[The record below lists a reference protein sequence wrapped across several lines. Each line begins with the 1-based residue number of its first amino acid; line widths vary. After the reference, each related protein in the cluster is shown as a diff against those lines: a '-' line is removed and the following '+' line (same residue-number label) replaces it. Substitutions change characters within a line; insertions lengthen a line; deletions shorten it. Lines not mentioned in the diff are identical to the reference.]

1 MKKLIT
7 LTFALLI
14 VAGCTAHRANT
25 GGGPSAPVTPWEQ
38 VNYDNLQIAV
48 HNRAVA
54 KAMTAAQ
61 QNGFLETEYYDIIS
75 REGINI
81 TRVHQQ
87 LTPLLQTES
96 TIKANSDK
104 IKALLDALV
113 GSAKSIVDA
122 AAVKNPQTKQELI
135 SEAQLIG
142 SLANTIL
149 SLLKTNG
156 VLAVDCPSTVE
167 QPCPAPITNGRASAI
182 ERSGQ

>member
-1 MKKLIT
+1 MKKLIS

-14 VAGCTAHRANT
+14 VTGCAAHRASK
-25 GGGPSAPVTPWEQ
+25 GGVPAAPVTPWEQ

-48 HNRAVA
+48 HNRAIA

-61 QNGFLETEYYDIIS
+61 QNGLLETQYYDIIS
-75 REGINI
+75 REGANI

-104 IKALLDALV
+104 VKALLDALV
-113 GSAKSIVDA
+113 GSAKAIADA

-149 SLLKTNG
+149 SLLKDHG
-156 VLAVDCPSTVE
+156 VLAKDCPSPDNL
-167 QPCPAPITNGRASAI
+167 PCLSADTNGKTLAM
-182 ERSGQ
+182 ERSPR

>member
-1 MKKLIT
+1 MKRLISLT
-7 LTFALLI
+7 LVLLI
-14 VAGCTAHRANT
+14 VAGCAAHRANT
-25 GGGPSAPVTPWEQ
+25 GGGPTVPVTPWEQ

-48 HNRAVA
+48 YNRAVA

-61 QNGFLETEYYDIIS
+61 QNGFLEIQYYDIIS
-75 REGINI
+75 REGANI

-104 IKALLDALV
+104 IKSLLDALV
-113 GSAKSIVDA
+113 GSAGAIADA

-142 SLANTIL
+142 GLANTIL
-149 SLLKTNG
+149 SLLKDNG
-156 VLAVDCPSTVE
+156 VLAQDCPSPDNL
-167 QPCPAPITNGRASAI
+167 PCPRTNTSGKTLAM
-182 ERSGQ
+182 ERSPR

>member
-1 MKKLIT
+1 MKKLIS
-7 LTFALLI
+7 LTFTVLI
-14 VAGCTAHRANT
+14 GIGCAAHRANV
-25 GGGPSAPVTPWEQ
+25 GGGPAAPVTTWEQ

-54 KAMTAAQ
+54 KAVTAAQ

-75 REGINI
+75 REGANI

-104 IKALLDALV
+104 IKALLDAMV
-113 GSAKSIVDA
+113 GSAKAIADA
-122 AAVKNPQTKQELI
+122 AAVKNPQAKQELI

-149 SLLKTNG
+149 SLLKDNGVFVKGCPSPDDPPCLNTNG
-156 VLAVDCPSTVE
+156 NTLVV
-167 QPCPAPITNGRASAI
+167 
-182 ERSGQ
+182 ERSPR